1 MPPTHRLETDYLVL
15 GAGATGMAFTD
26 TLISHAKADVVV
38 VDRRHA
44 PGGHWNDVYPFVRLH
59 QPSSFY
65 GVCSVPL
72 GSDAIDQHG
81 PNQGYYERASGAE
94 ICAYYGRVMNERLLP
109 SGQVRFFPMC
119 DYVGP
124 HRFVSRL
131 TGASYEVR
139 VRKALVDGS
148 YLEPSI
154 PASTAPPFEVEAGV
168 RCVPLGELPRQREHA
183 DGYVVIGAGKTASD
197 ACLWLLEMGVPADA
211 ITWVKPRE
219 AWLVNRHFAQGGEL
233 VGDLYE
239 GVSLQ
244 VQAAAEASSIEDLF
258 TRLSESAQLLR
269 VDEAVAPSMYKAAT
283 ASTREVAELQ
293 RIRNVVRLGRV
304 RRIERDTIVLD
315 GGRVATS
322 PRHVHV
328 HCAAAGLNP
337 APDVPMF
344 AEGRITPQPMRTGLI
359 PFNAALVGFVEATRA
374 DVAEKNRLCRPNRL
388 PDTPLDWLRGLL
400 LSTNA
405 DYAWS
410 KEPDLV
416 EWLESARLNP
426 ASGLRKR
433 RSDPQVQR
441 ASQRVSEHVRG
452 ALQNLA
458 RLLALSGG

>member
-1 MPPTHRLETDYLVL
+1 MPQTHRLETDYLVL

-26 TLISHAKADVVV
+26 ALISHSKADVVM

-44 PGGHWNDVYPFVRLH
+44 AGGHWHDVYPFVRLH

-65 GVCSVPL
+65 GVCSLPL
-72 GSDAIDQHG
+72 GNDAIDQHG
-81 PNQGYYERASGAE
+81 PNQGFYERASGAE
-94 ICAYYGRVMNERLLP
+94 VCAYYGRAMNERLLP

-131 TGASYEVR
+131 TGQSYEVT
-139 VRKALVDGS
+139 VRQAFVDGS

-154 PASTAPPFEVEAGV
+154 PANTAPPFEVAPGV
-168 RCVPLGELPRQREHA
+168 RCLPLGELPRQREHA
-183 DGYVVIGAGKTASD
+183 EGYVIIGAGKTASD
-197 ACLWLLEMGVPADA
+197 ACLWLLETGVPADA

-219 AWLVNRHFAQGGEL
+219 AWLVNRRFVQGGEL

-244 VQAAAEASSIEDLF
+244 MEAAAQASSVPDLF
-258 TRLSESAQLLR
+258 ARLSESAQLLR
-269 VDEAVAPSMYKAAT
+269 VDGAVVPSMYKAAT
-283 ASTREVAELQ
+283 TSAHEVAELG
-293 RIRNVVRLGRV
+293 RIKNVVRLGRV
-304 RRIERDTIVLD
+304 RRIEPGAIVLD
-315 GGRVATS
+315 DGRVSTT
-322 PRHVHV
+322 PGHVHV

-337 APDVPMF
+337 APDVAMF

-410 KEPDLV
+410 KEPDLAA
-416 EWLESARLNP
+416 WLDGARLNP
-426 ASGLRKR
+426 ARGLRKR
-433 RSDPQVQR
+433 RSDPQVER
-441 ASQRVSEHVRG
+441 ASKRMSEHVRG
-452 ALQNLA
+452 AMQNLT
-458 RLLALSGG
+458 RLLALSGA